1 MTGPSTRSSLA
12 TVAHALGLSTAT
24 ISNVYNR
31 PEKVSPTVQRRVLE
45 YAERVGYLGP
55 DPVARQLRR
64 GRSEA
69 IGLVFTDEMSFAF
82 RDPASVAFLQ
92 GLAQACE
99 EASHNLLLMPA
110 GPPRDDRR
118 VVGVASAAIDAL
130 TVYSVPDEDPHLRAV
145 LRRGVP
151 VVVVDQPGP
160 VAGADW
166 VGLDDRVATRELGR
180 HLAELGHRRIGVITS
195 RLGSARHNGPV
206 DEHRWRTAQYAVPR
220 ERIHGLREGLFT
232 GGVPGGA
239 ILVEERFE
247 TSSASGAAALH
258 ALLDREPDLTVIC
271 CLADVL
277 AIGALDAARQR
288 QLDVPGDLSITGFD
302 DIAEASRAHLTTVH
316 QPLADKGRIAG
327 ELLLRRI
334 TQPRRAGSDKDIART
349 LQTSLEIRRTT
360 AVARR
365 QVTDPIRRYISGST
379 E

>member
-1 MTGPSTRSSLA
+1 MPSSSDRASLA
-12 TVAHALGLSTAT
+12 TVARALGLSTAT

-31 PEKVSPTVQRRVLE
+31 PQKVSDAVQQRVLA
-45 YAERVGYLGP
+45 YAEQVGYLGP

-82 RDPASVAFLQ
+82 RDPACVAFLQ
-92 GLAQACE
+92 GLAQACQ
-99 EASHNLLLMPA
+99 EANYNLLCMPA
-110 GPPRDDRR
+110 GPPRDDGR
-118 VVGVASAAIDAL
+118 VVSVGSAAIDAL

-160 VAGADW
+160 VPGADW
-166 VGLDDRVATRELGR
+166 VGLDDRSAARELGR

-195 RLGSARHNGPV
+195 RLGSARYNGPV
-206 DEHRWRTAQYAVPR
+206 DEQRWRSAQYAVTR

-232 GGVPGGA
+232 DVVPGGA
-239 ILVEERFE
+239 ITVEERFE
-247 TSSASGAAALH
+247 TSPASGASALH

-277 AIGALDAARQR
+277 AIGTLEAAKQR
-288 QLDVPGDLSITGFD
+288 QLNVPGDLSITGFD
-302 DIAEASRAHLTTVH
+302 DIAEASRAQLTTVH
-316 QPLADKGRIAG
+316 QPLTDKGRIAG

-334 TQPRRAGSDKDIART
+334 ARPTRAASDKDIART
-349 LQTSLEIRRTT
+349 LPTSLEIRRTT
-360 AVARR
+360 AVAAR
-365 QVTDPIRRYISGST
+365 
-379 E
+379 